1 MPFVAVPRQSPA
13 QTTRRWSEETAGNL
27 LAEAHSH
34 PARAAERAESLL
46 SDGPDDVIGSV
57 AWQTL
62 GIVSRDDG
70 DIKTA
75 LHHLR
80 QALRLARRAG
90 EQQRVADVLATLGG
104 TQVRAGATSRGLSM
118 VEEAA
123 GLAQGQTL
131 ARVQMRHA
139 YLLASLGR
147 HAEALVEIRR
157 AVVGLRR
164 AGDRVWEA
172 RAINNRA
179 LIYISLGEVAR
190 AERDLQRAHGLFTEL
205 GQQLEAASALHN
217 LGFLAYIRNDIPGA
231 LRLLAAAGEEYD
243 ALGFVS
249 TDLAIDRCTVLLT
262 AGLPAEG
269 AQIIERV
276 LESDSVLP
284 AKRSELLL
292 ASARAALAAGDPVR
306 ARHQAELAARLFKH
320 QQRGPWATRA
330 RLVAVQADFADG
342 GSGHARLY
350 SRVAGIADG
359 LEAEGS
365 DEAALAHL
373 LAGRIALSRSIRGG
387 EAHLRVAAR
396 HRHAGA
402 PVARVTGWIA
412 HALANEHAG
421 RSGTAMIA
429 CARGLEELREHSAT
443 FGSLELRALAT
454 AHGAELAR
462 IGLRHAVKAGR
473 PRSMVEWTERWRAT
487 ALQLP
492 NGPEAGRQPEAELA
506 ALRQLNRRL
515 EQLGS
520 SDGDDPSP
528 ATVAALRQER
538 SRLEELIRTRQH
550 MASSRGAGRI
560 RFHVP
565 DLVDSLGE
573 HTFVELLVVDTR
585 LFAVVAVGARLHKHE
600 VGTVAR
606 AQRALGSSRFT
617 LHGLGRGVP
626 LPFAHVGAE
635 LQEALLGDVVH
646 RLGDGPVVISPPSRF
661 HDTPWGLMPALT
673 DRPVSV
679 TPSAAQWVR
688 SRRTTEPAASRVVLV
703 AGPRLAEGEHEVE
716 QLRRIYPEAVVL
728 TGTAATVDRTLREI
742 EGAALVHFASHGNF
756 RSDNP
761 MFSSLSLYDG
771 PLTVHDLGR
780 LRKPPFRMVLPACD
794 SGIGSHT
801 GSDELLGLAS
811 ALVGLGTAGL
821 ASSVSQVN
829 DRATVPVM
837 VAIHSS
843 LRDGRTL
850 PTALAAA
857 RRTVADGSDLQRA
870 TAASFVAFGV

>member
-1 MPFVAVPRQSPA
+1 M
-13 QTTRRWSEETAGNL
+13 

-34 PARAAERAESLL
+34 PAHAAEKAESLL
-46 SDGPDDVIGSV
+46 RERPDEVTGSV

-70 DIKTA
+70 DVKAA

-80 QALRLARRAG
+80 QALRLARRSG
-90 EQQRVADVLATLGG
+90 DRQRVADVLATLGG
-104 TQVRAGATSRGLSM
+104 TQVRAGATQRGMTMM
-118 VEEAA
+118 VEAA
-123 GLAQGQTL
+123 GLARGKTL

-139 YLLASLGR
+139 YLLTSLGR
-147 HAEALVEIRR
+147 HDEALVEIRR
-157 AVVGLRR
+157 AVIGLRR

-172 RAINNRA
+172 RAVNNRA
-179 LIYISLGEVAR
+179 LIHISLGEVAR
-190 AERDLQRAHGLFTEL
+190 AERDLRRAHRLLTQL
-205 GQQLEAASALHN
+205 GQQLEAATALHN
-217 LGFLAYIRNDIPGA
+217 LGFVAYLRNDIPGS

-262 AGLPAEG
+262 AGLPGDG
-269 AQIIERV
+269 AQTIERV
-276 LESDSVLP
+276 LESESILP

-292 ASARAALAAGDPVR
+292 ALARAMLGAGDAEGAKVR
-306 ARHQAELAARLFKH
+306 SELAARLFRQ
-320 QQRGPWATRA
+320 QQRSSWAIRA
-330 RLVAVQADFADG
+330 RLVSAQADFVSRAENP
-342 GSGHARLY
+342 ARLY
-350 SRVAGIADG
+350 SRVAGIAQG

-373 LAGRIALSRSIRGG
+373 LAGRIALGRAMPGS
-387 EAHLRVAAR
+387 EQHLESAAR
-396 HRHAGA
+396 HRHTGA
-402 PVARVTGWIA
+402 PVPRVTGWIA

-421 RSGTAMIA
+421 RSVTAMIA

-462 IGLRHAVKAGR
+462 IALRHAVKAGR

-492 NGPEAGRQPEAELA
+492 TGSAAGAQPEAELA
-506 ALRQLNRRL
+506 ALRQLDRRI

-520 SDGDDPSP
+520 SDADDPSP
-528 ATVAALRQER
+528 STLAAMRQER
-538 SRLEELIRTRQH
+538 SRLEDLVRTQQH
-550 MASSRGAGRI
+550 MASARSVGRT
-560 RFHVP
+560 RFRTSELLDHL
-565 DLVDSLGE
+565 DG
-573 HTFVELLVVDTR
+573 HTFVELLIVDTR
-585 LFAVVAVGARLHKHE
+585 LFAVVAAGGRLHKHE
-600 VGTVAR
+600 VGTVAG
-606 AQRALGSSRFT
+606 AQRALGTARFT

-626 LPFAHVGAE
+626 LPFDNVGAE
-635 LQEALLGDVVH
+635 LQRALLGDVVD
-646 RLGDGPVVISPPSRF
+646 RLADGPVVISPPSRF
-661 HDTPWGLMPALT
+661 HDTPWGLMPALA

-679 TPSAAQWVR
+679 SPSAALWVR
-688 SRRTTEPAASRVVLV
+688 SRKAAEPTVERVVLV
-703 AGPRLAEGEHEVE
+703 AGPRLAGGLHEVAR
-716 QLRRIYPEAVVL
+716 LRRIYPEAVAL
-728 TGTAATVDRTLREI
+728 TGSDATVDRTLAEI
-742 EGAALVHFASHGNF
+742 EGASLVHFASHGTF

-780 LRKPPFRMVLPACD
+780 LRRPPFRMVLPACD

-837 VAIHSS
+837 VEIHSKLS
-843 LRDGRTL
+843 AGLTL
-850 PTALAAA
+850 PTALACA
-857 RRTVADGSDLQRA
+857 RQAVADGPDVQRA